1 MANTFAPFGF
11 AVAGRQDGAAWSA
24 NQTEYEILS
33 TQTNVIYTGDIVTL
47 EGDGYIDTLTPG
59 TTPPVGI
66 FNGCRYISASQ
77 GKMVFSPYFPGGDV
91 TTGTKVYAS
100 VIDDPNV
107 QFYVQT
113 GNSAGSAVILIQ
125 GMVGANAQYAN
136 GTGSVF
142 TGQSGA
148 YLDLNTTPTTT
159 DTLPFRILSL
169 VTDPPGA
176 NGTDTTT
183 AYGWAKV
190 MWNNEF
196 YRQLTGI

>member
-24 NQTEYEILS
+24 NQTSYLIAYDN
-33 TQTNVIYTGDIVTL
+33 THQIYTGDIVTL
-47 EGDGYIDTLTPG
+47 LGTGYIDTLAPG
-59 TTPPVGI
+59 STPPCGI
-66 FNGCRYISASQ
+66 FNGCSYISSAQ
-77 GKMVFSPYFPGGDV
+77 GKLVYSPQFPGADQITNGV
-91 TTGTKVYAS
+91 VNAF

-113 GNSAGSAVILIQ
+113 GWSAGSPAAATQ
-125 GMVGANAQYAN
+125 AMVGANAQYAN
-136 GTGSVF
+136 GTGSTL

-148 YLDLNTTPTTT
+148 YLNLNTTPTTT
-159 DTLPFRILSL
+159 STYAFRILSL
-169 VTDPPGA
+169 VADPPGA
-176 NGTDTTT
+176 NGTDTTA
-183 AYGWAKV
+183 AYNWVKV